1 MNSLKRELAFL
12 FSGMGM
18 PYEKVAMIVAVVC
31 AVLFT
36 VLLGNNYIQDAPVA
50 VIDLDNS
57 KYSHQ
62 VIDKMDASPYISI
75 DTVLHTAVNPKSLFY
90 RDRFAAVVYFPKDL
104 EKNRYSDAAGTIGV
118 FYDNTSIAQNAD
130 IIEGLNAIV
139 AIENEKLAAPTTS
152 RAERGITLRD
162 RLLFNPQG
170 SAANNG
176 EVQGFLFFFSSGRY

>member
-62 VIDKMDASPYISI
+62 VIDEMDASPYIRI

-90 RDRFAAVVYFPKDL
+90 RDRFAAVVYFP
-104 EKNRYSDAAGTIGV
+104 
-118 FYDNTSIAQNAD
+118 
-130 IIEGLNAIV
+130 
-139 AIENEKLAAPTTS
+139 
-152 RAERGITLRD
+152 
-162 RLLFNPQG
+162 
-170 SAANNG
+170 
-176 EVQGFLFFFSSGRY
+176 